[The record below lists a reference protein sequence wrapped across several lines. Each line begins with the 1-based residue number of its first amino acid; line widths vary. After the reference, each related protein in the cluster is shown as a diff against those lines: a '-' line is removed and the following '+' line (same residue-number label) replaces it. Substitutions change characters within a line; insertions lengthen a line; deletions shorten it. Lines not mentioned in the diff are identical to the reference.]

1 MLIVSRCSRDPG
13 QGRSRRDQRGVVIF
27 LALIMLVALTL
38 GGLALFRSVDVGVM
52 ISGNVALQRNATR
65 SADAGTETAIA
76 WLNSASEAVLNG
88 EGAPA
93 YYYPA
98 AMNDVPGGSQTWSDY
113 LASRN
118 LNSLAEDT
126 TGNTVS
132 YMIQRLC
139 DAAGQPYTEIGAGVN
154 VNCVRPPN
162 SSNMGSSKGSGVIA
176 LQRTASVYYRI
187 TVLSQGGNT
196 THARGLIQTTVM
208 K

>member
-1 MLIVSRCSRDPG
+1 MLISFRCNRQPG
-13 QGRSRRDQRGVVIF
+13 LARLRGDQRGVVIF

-88 EGAPA
+88 EGAPN

-118 LNSLAEDT
+118 LDTLAEDA
-126 TGNTVS
+126 TGNAVS

-139 DAAGQPYTEIGAGVN
+139 VAAGQPYTEVSSGVN

-162 SSNMGSSKGSGVIA
+162 SSNMGSSKGAGVIA

-187 TVLSQGGNT
+187 TVLSHGGNA
-196 THARGLIQTTVM
+196 THAKSLIQTTVM